1 MRLPP
6 LPEIA
11 LERVQQQSD
20 GDAHAHAHA
29 FLHIRRMLL
38 RAHFPD
44 GTTSE
49 PFWYDCVDRSR
60 LDAVVI
66 AAHYRDEHNQR
77 RVFLRSALRPPLLVR
92 QDGPMPMPEKPMLG
106 GLWELPAGLVEVH
119 ERSPEGLRNCA
130 ARELYEEVGLH
141 VDPNALRTLGPP
153 VFPAPGMIGERQ
165 FFFHIEVDPT
175 RRVTPP
181 EDGSVLERGA
191 ILAALSVQEAI
202 ARTRSGEIE
211 DAKTEL
217 GLRRLA
223 ELQW

>member
-6 LPEIA
+6 LPNIA
-11 LERVQQQSD
+11 LELLQERHKAAED
-20 GDAHAHAHA
+20 EHA
-29 FLHIRRMLL
+29 FLHLRRQLL

-49 PFWYDCVDRSR
+49 PFWYDSVDRSR

-77 RVFLRSALRPPLLVR
+77 SVFLRSALRPSLLAR
-92 QDGPMPMPEKPMLG
+92 QTGPMPMPEKATLG
-106 GLWELPAGLVEVH
+106 GLWELPAGLVEAQ
-119 ERSPEGLRNCA
+119 ERSPQGLRSCA
-130 ARELYEEVGLH
+130 ARELYEEVGLQI
-141 VDPNALRTLGPP
+141 DPSDLRELGPP
-153 VFPAPGMIGERQ
+153 VFPAPGIIGERQ
-165 FFFHIEVDPT
+165 FFFHVEVDPA

-191 ILAALSVQEAI
+191 RLAALPVLEAI
-202 ARTRSGEIE
+202 QRARSGEIE